1 MFRIFV
7 LSVGDFAILNAPKY
21 SSTMLFNVP
30 KHKKTV
36 MYLRRKVCVLY
47 KLHVGVS
54 YNAVDCELNVDESAV
69 YTK

>member
-1 MFRIFV
+1 MP
-7 LSVGDFAILNAPKY
+7 PKY

-30 KHKKTV
+30 KHKKAV